1 LGWRNFKHGVSAG
14 PEKQIVQNPG
24 IAQAEGI
31 QLVWQGEYDVEVRN
45 VEEFF
50 LSCCEPALAS
60 LRLTLRTVPVSARVI
75 RDGLMTALGALIDVA
90 AKRRRSAAGDCSQH
104 AQLLEA
110 QPWALVHEAV
120 ALLEE

>member
-45 VEEFF
+45 VE
-50 LSCCEPALAS
+50 
-60 LRLTLRTVPVSARVI
+60 
-75 RDGLMTALGALIDVA
+75 
-90 AKRRRSAAGDCSQH
+90 
-104 AQLLEA
+104 
-110 QPWALVHEAV
+110 
-120 ALLEE
+120 